1 MTDFK
6 WLQCHTEWFLKKFR
20 SRTDELKSSDIS
32 RMYTPKKGEPRKGR
46 PENGEKTITEQDF
59 RNLMR
64 LMVSSKHARVTQGHV
79 RSKCYRI
86 KIVNEEY
93 PYIQNLL
100 VNEIPQDLMPD
111 KEMLLKEY
119 IPCIKINWDQK
130 AQDLWAL
137 CYMTGKRYSLCFNL
151 YNNSGGDFD
160 LLFDYLQDFSRKFKG
175 EGFNALPMLEDE
187 ERELFTLEMNF
198 FVMLYR
204 AFEVGN
210 KVLLDDFVTH
220 GYKSEDTER
229 HFVRVFFS
237 CLRSDLV
244 REFLW
249 ALERPARKISDRT
262 YYNNVIKV
270 QSSYRAMINSESI
283 EVKDFCQEEIN
294 NEMKPLLEGY
304 KPSVEACW
312 YFDNEEG
319 RKWREILAKSDRP
332 DLKRALA
339 AVEEAFQKRDGFK
352 CSLFR
357 SRSKKPRQCAPS
369 ENK

>member
-1 MTDFK
+1 MTGF
-6 WLQCHTEWFLKKFR
+6 EWQQHHIDWF
-20 SRTDELKSSDIS
+20 SRTFGTNEEELSGRCIQ
-32 RMYTPKKGEPRKGR
+32 RRYTKKRSEPIIK
-46 PENGEKTITEQDF
+46 PQDF

-64 LMVSSKHARVTQGHV
+64 KMVASKLARVTRSHV
-79 RSKCYRI
+79 RSTCYRI

-119 IPCIKINWDQK
+119 TPCIEINWDQK
-130 AQDLWAL
+130 AQDLWTL
-137 CYMTGKRYSLCFNL
+137 CYMTGKRYSHCFNL

-160 LLFDYLQDFSRKFKG
+160 LLFDYLQDFSREFKG
-175 EGFNALPMLEDE
+175 EDFIALPMLEDE
-187 ERELFTLEMNF
+187 ERELFTLKMNF
-198 FVMLYR
+198 FVLLYR
-204 AFEVGN
+204 SFEVGN
-210 KVLLDDFVTH
+210 EVLLDDFLAH
-220 GYKSEDTER
+220 GYESEDTER

-237 CLRSDLV
+237 CLRADLI

-249 ALERPARKISDRT
+249 AFERPARKISDRT
-262 YYNNVIKV
+262 YYNNVINV
-270 QSSYRAMINSESI
+270 QSFYRAMINSESI
-283 EVKDFCQEEIN
+283 EEKDCHQKEIN
-294 NEMKPLLEGY
+294 EEMKPLMEGY

-332 DLKRALA
+332 DLKRALS
-339 AVEEAFQKRDGFK
+339 AVEEAFQKREGFK
-352 CSLFR
+352 PSLFR